1 MHERIKNN
9 LKLKIINA
17 TWQPHGYAK
26 HLERRLTKDAVYLD
40 VERVVDT
47 KSSLTL
53 AVPTLDQFIEH
64 AKRLQISA
72 DDHVVCY
79 DDFGVVSAPRVAWM
93 LRYFGV
99 KDVQVL
105 NGGLKKWLAL
115 GHDVYSGPQ
124 DIPLKSSLNLDFKI
138 DRPKSLITELN
149 DVH

>member
-99 KDVQVL
+99 KDV
-105 NGGLKKWLAL
+105 
-115 GHDVYSGPQ
+115 
-124 DIPLKSSLNLDFKI
+124 
-138 DRPKSLITELN
+138 
-149 DVH
+149 